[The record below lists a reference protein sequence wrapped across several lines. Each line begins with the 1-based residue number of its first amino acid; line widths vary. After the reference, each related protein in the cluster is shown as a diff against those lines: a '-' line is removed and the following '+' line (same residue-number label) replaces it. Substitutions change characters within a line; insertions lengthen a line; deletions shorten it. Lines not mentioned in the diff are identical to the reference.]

1 MIHIK
6 RALFLGS
13 LCEIN
18 LDTAKYLCSK
28 GKFVVSGEKFCP
40 QSRHKL
46 ASSEESEENDLEI
59 KLTEDSMEKEI
70 ILESKRSLLNST
82 LCELEVSPLKVHL
95 PKASNKPSL
104 GKRKIKQVEEAVIKK
119 LATALDVTESDLVA
133 PKNEVLKEI
142 QTKAGDLDFLVE
154 CMKEKLKVFNSR
166 QQLQI
171 LTLTPKS
178 WSLRKAEKEFSVS
191 KDKIQNANFLRDQ
204 KGIIA
209 YPDVVERHRISKDVI
224 ELVKLFYCDDE
235 YSRQMPGK
243 KDCKCRGK
251 KIHVK
256 KIDFV

>member
-1 MIHIK
+1 M
-6 RALFLGS
+6 
-13 LCEIN
+13 
-18 LDTAKYLCSK
+18 
-28 GKFVVSGEKFCP
+28 
-40 QSRHKL
+40 KL
-46 ASSEESEENDLEI
+46 P
-59 KLTEDSMEKEI
+59 EDNMEKDL
-70 ILESKRSLLNST
+70 ILESTRSLLNST

-95 PKASNKPSL
+95 PKTSNKPSL

-119 LATALDVTESDLVA
+119 LATALDITESNFVA

-154 CMKEKLKVFNSR
+154 CMKEKLKVSNRR
-166 QQLQI
+166 QQIQI

-178 WSLRKAEKEFSVS
+178 WSIRKAAKEFSVS
-191 KDKIQNANFLRDQ
+191 KHKIQNAKFLRDQ

-209 YPDVVERHRISKDVI
+209 YPDVVERHRIGKDVI
-224 ELVKLFYCDDE
+224 ELVKLFYCDNE

-243 KDCKCRGK
+243 KDCVSVGGK